1 MKDGDKMAKKV
12 EVTKTVKETAPVKAA
27 EVKVEAVKAE
37 PVKAAEVKAEAV
49 KAEPAKKA
57 GRKPKAEKAATATP
71 KKEAAKKA
79 TAKKATVKKAS
90 VEKTCNFYIQFAG
103 EQFEY
108 ESIIE
113 RSKEAAAADM
123 GKRVSSVKTIDIYC
137 KPEER
142 AAYYV
147 ANGKIAGRID
157 L

>member
-1 MKDGDKMAKKV
+1 MATKKV
-12 EVTKTVKETAPVKAA
+12 ETAKAVKVAEPVKT
-27 EVKVEAVKAE
+27 AE
-37 PVKAAEVKAEAV
+37 PVKAVESVKEVKAEAV
-49 KAEPAKKA
+49 KAEPAKTA
-57 GRKPKAEKAATATP
+57 APKAAAPKKAA
-71 KKEAAKKA
+71 
-79 TAKKATVKKAS
+79 AKKATVKKTND
-90 VEKTCNFYIQFAG
+90 EKTCNFYIQYAG
-103 EQFEY
+103 AQFSY
-108 ESIIE
+108 DDIIA

>member
-1 MKDGDKMAKKV
+1 MATKKV
-12 EVTKTVKETAPVKAA
+12 ETAKTVKVAEPVKTAAPVKAA
-27 EVKVEAVKAE
+27 ESVKEVKVEPAKTAA
-37 PVKAAEVKAEAV
+37 PKTAAPKKAA
-49 KAEPAKKA
+49 
-57 GRKPKAEKAATATP
+57 
-71 KKEAAKKA
+71 
-79 TAKKATVKKAS
+79 AKKATVKKTND
-90 VEKTCNFYIQFAG
+90 EKTCNFYIQYAG
-103 EQFEY
+103 DQFSY
-108 ESIIE
+108 DDIIA

>member
-1 MKDGDKMAKKV
+1 MATKKV
-12 EVTKTVKETAPVKAA
+12 ETAKAVKVAEPVKT
-27 EVKVEAVKAE
+27 AE
-37 PVKAAEVKAEAV
+37 PVKAVESVKEVKAEAV
-49 KAEPAKKA
+49 KAEPAKTA
-57 GRKPKAEKAATATP
+57 APKAAAPKTAAPKKAA
-71 KKEAAKKA
+71 
-79 TAKKATVKKAS
+79 AKKATVKKTND
-90 VEKTCNFYIQFAG
+90 EKTCNFYIQYAG
-103 EQFEY
+103 AQFSY
-108 ESIIE
+108 DDIIA

>member
-12 EVTKTVKETAPVKAA
+12 EATKTVKETTPVKAEA
-27 EVKVEAVKAE
+27 VKTEVVKAE
-37 PVKAAEVKAEAV
+37 PAKVAEVKAEA
-49 KAEPAKKA
+49 KAEPEKKRP
-57 GRKPKAEKAATATP
+57 GRKPKAATAAP
-71 KKEAAKKA
+71 KKEAVKKTTAKKA
-79 TAKKATVKKAS
+79 TATKTS
-90 VEKTCNFYIQFAG
+90 VEKTCNFYIQYAG
-103 EQFEY
+103 EQFDY

-123 GKRVSSVKTIDIYC
+123 GKKVSSVKTIDIYC

>member
-57 GRKPKAEKAATATP
+57 GRKPKAEKAATVAP
-71 KKEAAKKA
+71 KKAP
-79 TAKKATVKKAS
+79 AKKATVKKTS

>member
-1 MKDGDKMAKKV
+1 MALKKV
-12 EVTKTVKETAPVKAA
+12 ETAKTVKTAAPAKEVKA
-27 EVKVEAVKAE
+27 EVVKTATVKAE
-37 PVKAAEVKAEAV
+37 PVKAESV
-49 KAEPAKKA
+49 KAEPAK
-57 GRKPKAEKAATATP
+57 AEPAKAASKDEAP
-71 KKEAAKKA
+71 KKAPAKKA
-79 TAKKATVKKAS
+79 PVKKATVKKTDN
-90 VEKTCNFYIQFAG
+90 EKTCNFYIQYAG
-103 EQFEY
+103 DQFSY
-108 ESIIE
+108 EDIIA